1 MGSSLKG
8 IISLIYC
15 EWVKMLPQCYNMIL
29 TAVLA
34 NLYKEKYTQKVLTR
48 VLAGM
53 RLLSAVLKVLMLA
66 KYTGIMCA

>member
-1 MGSSLKG
+1 
-8 IISLIYC
+8 
-15 EWVKMLPQCYNMIL
+15 MLPQCYNMIL

-66 KYTGIMCA
+66 KKNIGIMGA